1 MKDTVGKAAAGFVL
15 KAMKQAERIGV
26 SWGTTLYH
34 VVKEFPFEE
43 KREPQDRPACRR
55 IGNDKT
61 EIHSNQIAYELSKKG
76 LIQKELHHDVM
87 TELLFAADPIRIT
100 DSQSFGPYS
109 AQP

>member
-1 MKDTVGKAAAGFVL
+1 ML

-34 VVKEFPFEE
+34 VVKEFPFEKKE
-43 KREPQDRPACRR
+43 NLKIVPLVGG

-76 LIQKELHHDVM
+76 LIQKELHPDVM
-87 TELLFAADPIRIT
+87 TELFFATYPIRT
-100 DSQSFGPYS
+100 NDKRPLLPYS